1 MYKIVIVDDENF
13 NCDIIINIIKERTKD
28 FEVVK
33 AFDVSYEALDYIKEN
48 YVNVVMTDIKMPG
61 MSGLELIDRVRKINP
76 DIQFIVF
83 SGFMDFGYVH
93 KALKYHVENY
103 ILKPLDI
110 DELTETL
117 HNIKEKLDQKYEL
130 IYSMEKKAD
139 ITEKFFLNLITP
151 DMFSEENEVKKA
163 FTSL

>member
-61 MSGLELIDRVRKINP
+61 KDGLELARICHERYP
-76 DIQFIVF
+76 DIKIILI
-83 SGFMDFGYVH
+83 
-93 KALKYHVENY
+93 KLK
-103 ILKPLDI
+103 K
-110 DELTETL
+110 
-117 HNIKEKLDQKYEL
+117 
-130 IYSMEKKAD
+130 
-139 ITEKFFLNLITP
+139 
-151 DMFSEENEVKKA
+151 
-163 FTSL
+163 